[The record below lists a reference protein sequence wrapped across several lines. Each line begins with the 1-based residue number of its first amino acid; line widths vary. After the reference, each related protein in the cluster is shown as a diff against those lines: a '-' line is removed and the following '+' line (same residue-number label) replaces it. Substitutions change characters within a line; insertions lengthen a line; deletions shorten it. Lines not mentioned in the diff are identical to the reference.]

1 MSEFY
6 FEKSKHYLE
15 TELKLRQQRRPA
27 YSLRAFARD
36 LEMSPSSLSCY
47 LNDKQGLSK
56 ERAVFIGKKLQWT
69 TKQTEHFA
77 DLVILEYSPHKTKKK
92 AALVSIESRTQKNS
106 KKINQDQFN
115 YISDW
120 RHLACLTLIQMRP
133 GLENQ
138 LSIAKKISLKA
149 SQSGKILENLVRL
162 QLVSRTSDGKY
173 LAAQNVTI
181 SGGESPS
188 KAIQTFHAGL
198 MAKAQEAIEKQNF
211 DQRNLFSIIYS
222 IKSNLIPVVQKE
234 IEQSILQ
241 ILGKHTSEPGEDCI
255 QGFSL
260 QNFSIHKE
268 SESS

>member
-36 LEMSPSSLSCY
+36 LDMSPSSLSCY

-69 TKQTEHFA
+69 AKQTEHFA
-77 DLVILEYSPHKTKKK
+77 DLVTVEYSPYKTKKK
-92 AALVSIESRTQKNS
+92 AALVSIETRTQKTS
-106 KKINQDQFN
+106 KKITQDQFN

-120 RHLACLTLIQMRP
+120 RHLACLTLIQMHP
-133 GLENQ
+133 ALETYQ
-138 LSIAKKISLKA
+138 TVAKKLGLKMTQA
-149 SQSGKILENLVRL
+149 SKILENLIRL
-162 QLVSRTSDGKY
+162 QLCQRQEDGKY
-173 LAAQNVTI
+173 VAKQNVTM

-188 KAIQTFHAGL
+188 KAVQAFHAGL
-198 MAKAQEAIEKQNF
+198 MAKAQESIEKQSF

-222 IKSNLIPVVQKE
+222 INGNKIPLVQRE

-241 ILGKHTSEPGEDCI
+241 ILGKYTSEPGEDCI

-260 QNFSIHKE
+260 QNFSIYKE
-268 SESS
+268 GES